1 MFLYFCLSLLRN
13 QFIFRMDNKKFEK
26 ISRAL
31 SDASRITILQE
42 IRKKQGCLYCAE
54 ITDMLDLTQPSV
66 SHHLKQLVEADLLI
80 PEKEGRN
87 IKYILNQEVLADYIA
102 SLNSLRG

>member
-1 MFLYFCLSLLRN
+1 
-13 QFIFRMDNKKFEK
+13 MDNKKLEK

-31 SDASRITILQE
+31 SDASRITILQQF
-42 IRKKQGCLYCAE
+42 KKKKGCLYCSE
-54 ITDMLDLTQPSV
+54 VTEMLDLAQPSV

-87 IKYILNQEVLADYIA
+87 LKYVLNQKVLSDYIDR
-102 SLNSLRG
+102 LNALKV

>member
-1 MFLYFCLSLLRN
+1 MCLINL
-13 QFIFRMDNKKFEK
+13 FVKMMDNKKLEK

-31 SDASRITILQE
+31 SDASRITILQQF
-42 IRKKQGCLYCAE
+42 KKKKGCLYCSE
-54 ITDMLDLTQPSV
+54 VTEMLDLAQPSV

-87 IKYILNQEVLADYIA
+87 LKYVLNQKVLSDYIDR
-102 SLNSLRG
+102 LNALKV

>member
-1 MFLYFCLSLLRN
+1 
-13 QFIFRMDNKKFEK
+13 MDNKKFEK

-42 IRKKQGCLYCAE
+42 VRKKQGCMYCAE

-66 SHHLKQLVEADLLI
+66 SHHLKQLVDADLLI
-80 PEKEGRN
+80 SEKEGRN
-87 IKYILNQEVLADYIA
+87 IKYLLNQEVLGAYIDR
-102 SLNSLRG
+102 LNALRK